1 MSESIK
7 TVVVVIE
14 DLFFTVKIADAAKRA
29 GARALFVKT
38 EDAAIGSLDE
48 KPSLI
53 IVDLNCATIDPIA
66 LITKIKASD
75 HDDIPVIGFVSH
87 VQVDLRQ
94 RAQEAGYST
103 VVARSAFSGN
113 LPDIL
118 RSHIS

>member
-1 MSESIK
+1 MAESIK
-7 TVVVVIE
+7 TVVTVIE

-38 EDAAIGSLDE
+38 EDAAVASLSDN
-48 KPSLI
+48 PSLI

-66 LITKIKASD
+66 LISRIKTSD
-75 HDDIPVIGFVSH
+75 RPDVPVIGFVSH

-94 RAQEAGYST
+94 RAQEAGYNS
-103 VVARSAFSGN
+103 VIARSAFSGN

-118 RSHIS
+118 RRHTS